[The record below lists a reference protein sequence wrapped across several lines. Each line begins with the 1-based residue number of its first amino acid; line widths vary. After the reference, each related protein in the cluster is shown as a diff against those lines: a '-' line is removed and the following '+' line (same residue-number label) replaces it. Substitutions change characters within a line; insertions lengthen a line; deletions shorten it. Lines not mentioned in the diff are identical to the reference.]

1 MKTFSEEGLCYL
13 VMLNAGNAPM
23 LLPVGN
29 VLVFA
34 VGALNILPGGSVSV
48 LYFQRSALV
57 EFPGS

>member
-1 MKTFSEEGLCYL
+1 
-13 VMLNAGNAPM
+13 MLNAGNAPM
-23 LLPVGN
+23 LLPVGD

-48 LYFQRSALV
+48 LYFQKSALV